1 MSGDRGADAPYS
13 VADSRRKS
21 RARPGLRSSVSSWMH
36 KFRANLCKVTSEALA
51 ETSGSDSGRSTVDAL
66 FDGAT
71 ETADGR
77 ELEGDTEARSS
88 TSQTLVAKS
97 EEEAALGKHSQS
109 WTFET
114 FDPHE
119 QRQVLHG
126 DSSVPFV
133 DGPKLWHIR
142 RELWTAP
149 TANNSVQEAAEH
161 RASFR
166 KIKPHY
172 YPRIYRKLVLDD
184 RPLSQPINLEDVM
197 KIMDAGWLE
206 TNKWER
212 ASRGLA

>member
-1 MSGDRGADAPYS
+1 MSGHRSADAPS
-13 VADSRRKS
+13 SAVDSRRKNRV
-21 RARPGLRSSVSSWMH
+21 RAGLRSSVSSWMH
-36 KFRANLCKVTSEALA
+36 KFRVNLCKVASEALS
-51 ETSGSDSGRSTVDAL
+51 ETSGSDGGRSTVDAL

-71 ETADGR
+71 ETVDAR
-77 ELEGDTEARSS
+77 ELEVDTEARSS

-97 EEEAALGKHSQS
+97 EEEAAEDKHPQS

-114 FDPHE
+114 FDPRE
-119 QRQVLHG
+119 QREALHA
-126 DSSVPFV
+126 DSSTPFV

-142 RELWTAP
+142 RKLWTAP